1 MDYGIGMGATRHGW
15 TVFDAQTPVLTYRY
29 SFGPG
34 TATSLAVGGAN
45 GLVIVSPPCRVP
57 PSVFTDLHQYGVVRA
72 LVASSAF
79 HHLGLREWNKWF
91 PNAAIFAPAQSIA
104 RVERQAKLHGIQPL
118 AKASSITGPRLELID
133 MPHYKTG
140 EVLVRIKTERGLV
153 WYVTDIVMNMR
164 TLPDNRIMR
173 LVFKLTRSGPGLKFN
188 NIAPLFMVKNKGELK
203 RWLAAELD
211 KAPPQW
217 LIPCHGDIVELGSNP
232 ARVRRL
238 FTSS

>member
-1 MDYGIGMGATRHGW
+1 M
-15 TVFDAQTPVLTYRY
+15 
-29 SFGPG
+29 
-34 TATSLAVGGAN
+34 
-45 GLVIVSPPCRVP
+45 
-57 PSVFTDLHQYGVVRA
+57 
-72 LVASSAF
+72 
-79 HHLGLREWNKWF
+79 
-91 PNAAIFAPAQSIA
+91 
-104 RVERQAKLHGIQPL
+104 ERQAKLHGIRPL

-133 MPHYKTG
+133 MPYYKTG

-164 TLPDNRIMR
+164 TLPDNRVMR

-188 NIAPLFMVKNKGELK
+188 NIAPLFMVRDKGELK
-203 RWLAAELD
+203 RWLAAEFD

-217 LIPCHGDIVELGSNP
+217 LIPCHGDIVELGSHP